1 MTSYKCEHC
10 HKEYKR
16 KACFNNHILQCRFYT
31 MCKNDPKNI
40 NYDANLENVYKLLI
54 DLHNKY
60 DKLQTE
66 YDAQDYARKRKLEYP
81 NIGDQLDYIYH
92 NGLTKWKAD
101 MITPVKEKYPK

>member
-1 MTSYKCEHC
+1 MTDKI
-10 HKEYKR
+10 
-16 KACFNNHILQCRFYT
+16 KAIVALNPNANVTVRGEEVEWIDGNPT
-31 MCKNDPKNI
+31 NI
-40 NYDANLENVYKLLI
+40 TDEQISAKQIE
-54 DLHNKY
+54 
-60 DKLQTE
+60 LQTE

>member
-1 MTSYKCEHC
+1 MTDKI
-10 HKEYKR
+10 
-16 KACFNNHILQCRFYT
+16 KAIEALNPNANVTVRGEEVEWIDGNPT
-31 MCKNDPKNI
+31 NI
-40 NYDANLENVYKLLI
+40 TDEQISAKQIE
-54 DLHNKY
+54 
-60 DKLQTE
+60 LQTE

>member
-1 MTSYKCEHC
+1 MTDKI
-10 HKEYKR
+10 
-16 KACFNNHILQCRFYT
+16 KAIVALNPNANVTVRGEEVEWIDGNHT
-31 MCKNDPKNI
+31 NI
-40 NYDANLENVYKLLI
+40 TDEQISAKQIE
-54 DLHNKY
+54 
-60 DKLQTE
+60 LQTE

>member
-1 MTSYKCEHC
+1 MTDKI
-10 HKEYKR
+10 
-16 KACFNNHILQCRFYT
+16 KAIVALNPNANVTVRGEEVEWLDGNPT
-31 MCKNDPKNI
+31 NI
-40 NYDANLENVYKLLI
+40 TDEQISAKQIE
-54 DLHNKY
+54 
-60 DKLQTE
+60 LQTE